1 MVSSAYLLL
10 LIFLP
15 AILIPVYASS
25 SWEFCVMYSAY
36 KLNKQGDMTIYS
48 FDLLLVRKVMTNL
61 DSKFKSRDI
70 TLPNKIHLV
79 ISKETINKKATYW
92 MGKKYLQVI

>member
-48 FDLLLVRKVMTNL
+48 FDLLL
-61 DSKFKSRDI
+61 F
-70 TLPNKIHLV
+70 
-79 ISKETINKKATYW
+79 
-92 MGKKYLQVI
+92 

>member
-25 SWEFCVMYSAY
+25 SWEFSVMYSAY

-48 FDLLLVRKVMTNL
+48 FDLLL
-61 DSKFKSRDI
+61 F
-70 TLPNKIHLV
+70 
-79 ISKETINKKATYW
+79 
-92 MGKKYLQVI
+92 